1 MKINPNILRK
11 KVIDMV
17 VAKQSGHI
25 GGAFSMAELTSV
37 LYEDYD
43 IGGKDKLILSKGH
56 AVPIIYAVLHETGQI
71 SDEDLN
77 LFREIDSPLQ
87 GHPDKLRL
95 PLMDATT
102 GSLGQGLSIAIGHSL
117 GKKLKNEDGTIFCI
131 LGDGELQEGQVWE
144 ALMHYPKTK
153 MNNMICIIDWNK
165 GQNDGYSKD
174 FSIMYDNL
182 EERVSSFGWNTK
194 VIDGHDMEAIRKALD
209 TGPTPSHEPNKPLC
223 IILDTIKGKGVS
235 FMEHP
240 SWHCKVPTEEEYE
253 TAMKELGV

>member
-1 MKINPNILRK
+1 MKINPNVLRK

-37 LYEDYD
+37 LYEDFD

-56 AVPIIYAVLHETGQI
+56 AVPIIYAVLHELGQI
-71 SDEDLN
+71 SDEDLD

-117 GKKLKNEDGTIFCI
+117 GKKLRNEEGNVFCV
-131 LGDGELQEGQVWE
+131 LGDGELQEGQIWE
-144 ALMHYPKTK
+144 SLMYYPKTELK
-153 MNNMICIIDWNK
+153 NLICIIDWNK

-182 EERVSSFGWNTK
+182 QERINSFGWNTK
-194 VIDGHDMEAIRKALD
+194 VIDGHDSQLIRKELQLKTDYFA
-209 TGPTPSHEPNKPLC
+209 KPLC
-223 IILDTIKGKGVS
+223 LILDTIKGKGVS
-235 FMEHP
+235 FMEDP
-240 SWHCKVPTEEEYE
+240 SWHCKVPTEEEYKI
-253 TAMKELGV
+253 AMKELGV

>member
-17 VAKQSGHI
+17 VEKQSGHI

-71 SDEDLN
+71 SDEDLD

-117 GKKLKNEDGTIFCI
+117 GKKLKNEDGTIFCV

-182 EERVSSFGWNTK
+182 EERVSSFGWTTK
-194 VIDGHDMEAIRKALD
+194 VIDGHDMGAIRKSFEEVEVD
-209 TGPTPSHEPNKPLC
+209 KPLC
-223 IILDTIKGKGVS
+223 VILDTVKGKGVS

-253 TAMKELGV
+253 IAMKELGV

>member
-1 MKINPNILRK
+1 MKINPNVLRK

-37 LYEDYD
+37 LYEDFD

-56 AVPIIYAVLHETGQI
+56 AVPIIYAVLHELGQI
-71 SDEDLN
+71 TDEELN

-117 GKKLKNEDGTIFCI
+117 GKKLRNEEGTVFCI
-131 LGDGELQEGQVWE
+131 LGDGELQEGQIWE
-144 ALMHYPKTK
+144 SLMYYPKTGLK
-153 MNNMICIIDWNK
+153 NLICIIDWNK

-182 EERVSSFGWNTK
+182 QERINSFGWNTK
-194 VIDGHDMEAIRKALD
+194 VIDGHDSQLIRDELQIKTD
-209 TGPTPSHEPNKPLC
+209 YFEEPLC
-223 IILDTIKGKGVS
+223 LVLDTIKGKGVS
-235 FMEHP
+235 FMEDP

-253 TAMKELGV
+253 IAMKELGV

>member
-37 LYEDYD
+37 LYEDYE

-71 SDEDLN
+71 SDEDLD

-117 GKKLKNEDGTIFCI
+117 GKKLKNEDGTIFCV

-165 GQNDGYSKD
+165 GQNDGYTKD

-182 EERVSSFGWNTK
+182 EERVSSFGWTTK
-194 VIDGHDMEAIRKALD
+194 VIDGHDMGAIRKSFEEVEVDKAL
-209 TGPTPSHEPNKPLC
+209 C
-223 IILDTIKGKGVS
+223 VILDTVKGKGVS

-253 TAMKELGV
+253 IAMKELGV

>member
-71 SDEDLN
+71 SDKDLD

-117 GKKLKNEDGTIFCI
+117 GKKLKNEDGTIFCV

-165 GQNDGYSKD
+165 GQNDGYTKD

-182 EERVSSFGWNTK
+182 EERVSSFGWTTK
-194 VIDGHDMEAIRKALD
+194 VIDGHDMGAIRKSFEEVEVD
-209 TGPTPSHEPNKPLC
+209 KPLC
-223 IILDTIKGKGVS
+223 VILDTVKGKGVS

-253 TAMKELGV
+253 IAMKELGV

>member
-37 LYEDYD
+37 LYEDYE

-71 SDEDLN
+71 SDGDLD

-117 GKKLKNEDGTIFCI
+117 GKKLKNEDGTIFCV

-182 EERVSSFGWNTK
+182 EERVSSFGWTTK
-194 VIDGHDMEAIRKALD
+194 VIDGHDMGAIRKSFEEVEVD
-209 TGPTPSHEPNKPLC
+209 KPLC
-223 IILDTIKGKGVS
+223 VILDTVKGKGVS

-253 TAMKELGV
+253 IAMKELGV

>member
-71 SDEDLN
+71 SDKDLD

-117 GKKLKNEDGTIFCI
+117 GKKLKNEDGTIFCV

-165 GQNDGYSKD
+165 GQNDGYTKD

-182 EERVSSFGWNTK
+182 EERVSSFGWTTK
-194 VIDGHDMEAIRKALD
+194 VIDGHDMNAIRKSFEEVEVD
-209 TGPTPSHEPNKPLC
+209 KPLC
-223 IILDTIKGKGVS
+223 VILDTVKGKGVS